1 MPKKK
6 QAGAAAGGQTSQD
19 QAEPKSETAPNPF
32 LDMWTKFADSYTKSN
47 PFTNSFSNPFTA
59 SQNMGG
65 FNQDWF
71 KGYDEMAKQFY
82 QMPMSGA
89 AGNIF
94 PKFIEA
100 ADTYMKL
107 FKAWTDNAGN
117 LSSSPDA
124 MKNLLNMWM
133 DSQKEV
139 FGKLFGLP
147 IPSMDNMGDFSES
160 IKKSLENF
168 SQFYDQNYKP
178 FVENWSKLSS
188 QMGDALKGKQDPA
201 KYKEL
206 YNSLM
211 QGYEAA
217 FGKFLKM
224 PMVGP
229 SRQVLE
235 KIHTSIDSFMKY
247 CGATVE
253 FSMLLYS
260 PSKTTIEELTQKAQT
275 ILKGEATQEKYKQ
288 FYELLVKT
296 FEDRFYQLFK
306 TPAFA
311 ESLKTTL
318 DSYLDFRNNHFAVVE
333 EMLKSTPIITRTEIN
348 DVYQELYNLKK
359 RIKEL
364 EKLLNAKKK

>member
-6 QAGAAAGGQTSQD
+6 QSKKAQ
-19 QAEPKSETAPNPF
+19 SETAANPF
-32 LDMWTKFADSYTKSN
+32 SDMWNTFTDNAGKFTDSMKTN
-47 PFTNSFSNPFTA
+47 PFFQQNA
-59 SQNMGG
+59 SG
-65 FNQDWF
+65 FQPDWL
-71 KGYDEMAKQFY
+71 KGYDDIAKRFY
-82 QMPMSGA
+82 NMPAGSA
-89 AGNIF
+89 AGNMF
-94 PKFIEA
+94 PKFVEA
-100 ADTYMKL
+100 ADVYMKL
-107 FKAWTDNAGN
+107 FKSWADNAGN

-124 MKNLLNMWM
+124 MKNLLNLWM

-147 IPSMDNMGDFSES
+147 LPSAVNMGDFNES

-178 FVENWSKLSS
+178 FVDNWTKLTG
-188 QMGDALKGKQDPA
+188 QMQDALKGKQDPA

-206 YNSLM
+206 YDSWM

-229 SRQVLE
+229 SRQLLE
-235 KIHTSIDSFMKY
+235 KIHKSIDSFIKY
-247 CGATVE
+247 CGATVD
-253 FSMLLYS
+253 FNMVLYS
-260 PSKTTIEELTQKAQT
+260 PSKETIEELVQKAQT

-311 ESLKTTL
+311 ESVKTSL
-318 DSYLDFRNNHFAVVE
+318 DSYLDFRNSHSEVIE
-333 EMLKSTPIITRTEIN
+333 EMLKSTPVITRTEID
-348 DVYQELYNLKK
+348 DVYKELYNLKK
-359 RIKEL
+359 RIKEM
-364 EKLLNAKKK
+364 EELLKKKQ